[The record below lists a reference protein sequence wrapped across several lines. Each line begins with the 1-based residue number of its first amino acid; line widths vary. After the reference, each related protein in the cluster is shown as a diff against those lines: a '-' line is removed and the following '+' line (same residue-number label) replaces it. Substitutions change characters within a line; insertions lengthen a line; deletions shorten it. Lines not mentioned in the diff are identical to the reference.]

1 MYKAYKILYFSSEPL
16 VSIAPFP
23 PPFRP
28 YPVLCFEWN
37 FIFFWPHRVAYGI
50 SVPWPGTEP
59 VPPVVETQSRE
70 FCPPNQFL
78 NVFLLFIN
86 FNIPSFYLF
95 KIYISCCWIY
105 FYLFHPIFVFIFKHS
120 KELSRCLADVSLFNP
135 PNNHVGW
142 ELLLSPLFK
151 WVKDAQRG

>member
-59 VPPVVETQSRE
+59 WSKHWAPERLTTGPPGDS
-70 FCPPNQFL
+70 L
-78 NVFLLFIN
+78 NG
-86 FNIPSFYLF
+86 
-95 KIYISCCWIY
+95 ISCNVDI
-105 FYLFHPIFVFIFKHS
+105 
-120 KELSRCLADVSLFNP
+120 
-135 PNNHVGW
+135 
-142 ELLLSPLFK
+142 
-151 WVKDAQRG
+151 